1 MTSSILSSLLPI
13 NPDNVF
19 VAYNSNDFYWKTI
32 NYDDKFCQ
40 SQKCSTNTKINPGTI
55 LITENNSQKCYEK
68 EVCINKHNSE
78 ILTKQQNLHS
88 GSDGR
93 YNDSESLF
101 VYTLLNTANLGIGLI
116 AILYSIRSINNR

>member
-1 MTSSILSSLLPI
+1 MYLFLCWIHK
-13 NPDNVF
+13 N
-19 VAYNSNDFYWKTI
+19 
-32 NYDDKFCQ
+32 
-40 SQKCSTNTKINPGTI
+40 
-55 LITENNSQKCYEK
+55 
-68 EVCINKHNSE
+68 NSE